1 MKFVKNLNEA
11 ERRTL
16 LDAIRYAPWP
26 RFRQRAHAVLLSAK
40 GYPIAQ
46 LADILDA
53 DRDTVSGWL
62 DAWEQFGL
70 LGLRDRDHPG
80 RPRKGT
86 EADRE
91 HLFQAVQAAPHQL
104 RALPLQFQERT
115 GFGVA
120 GDDPALAERAR
131 LDLEALPAQPQ
142 GKARLGPVP
151 GRAAGVGGVPRARGG
166 RRAGGLL
173 SGESGFSS
181 SSCMPYAWQPKGE
194 TRCLSAN
201 VPGRTNVIGF
211 LSRDHDSYFH
221 VVDGTVTH
229 RQVKDA
235 MDGFIRARRPDQLTI
250 VVMDNASIHHK
261 AVAEGQWAW
270 LGHKVWAWF
279 LPAYSPE
286 LNPIEMLWKKIKYEW
301 LPWTAYQCFETMRT
315 ALNEIFQ
322 NLGGKY
328 RINFA

>member
-1 MKFVKNLNEA
+1 VSRETIRRWLKGQGWTWKRCRHSLKEKRDSDQFREGQRVLA
-11 ERRTL
+11 AFHER
-16 LDAIRYAPWP
+16 
-26 RFRQRAHAVLLSAK
+26 
-40 GYPIAQ
+40 
-46 LADILDA
+46 
-53 DRDTVSGWL
+53 
-62 DAWEQFGL
+62 E
-70 LGLRDRDHPG
+70 
-80 RPRKGT
+80 
-86 EADRE
+86 
-91 HLFQAVQAAPHQL
+91 
-104 RALPLQFQERT
+104 
-115 GFGVA
+115 VA
-120 GDDPALAERAR
+120 GELEVFY
-131 LDLEALPAQPQ
+131 LD
-142 GKARLGPVP
+142 
-151 GRAAGVGGVPRARGG
+151 
-166 RRAGGLL
+166 
-173 SGESGFSS
+173 ESGFSS